1 MDKVIS
7 TLVLLNEMLLIL
19 QCLQITFMQ
28 KLRIDKYVVGII
40 IVNLI
45 VYTGINYKIIPA
57 FTTCIFYVTVYI
69 FCYYKFKLTMTKTAF
84 KFIMAFSLDGC
95 IEGIV
100 AFITNVFRRTGSESF
115 ILFLSSFVA
124 FIFAWIIW
132 KCLPLLSN
140 NRIISNKGMLGMVI
154 FYGLLFVCVLIA
166 YYLHFSVGNIYVVC
180 ALIFLAIA
188 FSCLYRLEQARVEIE
203 KKNYELK
210 LQKVY
215 GGAYE
220 ELLAEVRR
228 RQHDYKNQLGAIYSM
243 HLTAGSLEELVNM
256 QKKYAD
262 ILKEDCKMDSIL
274 TGCGN
279 SILAGYIYHK
289 CSFCSNEGVA
299 VDYSI
304 HTGQVECCFAIH
316 EMIEILG
323 ILIDNACESVL
334 IQKRADKRIR
344 LEMKEEEKIIISVS
358 NPTEYIPFSE
368 IENMFVCGY
377 SSKGENRGIG
387 LSRVKELA
395 NKYEA
400 NIKVSNFWYD
410 EENWINFT
418 VEIVK

>member
-1 MDKVIS
+1 MI
-7 TLVLLNEMLLIL
+7 
-19 QCLQITFMQ
+19 F
-28 KLRIDKYVVGII
+28 II
-40 IVNLI
+40 H
-45 VYTGINYKIIPA
+45 
-57 FTTCIFYVTVYI
+57 YI
-69 FCYYKFKLTMTKTAF
+69 
-84 KFIMAFSLDGC
+84 
-95 IEGIV
+95 
-100 AFITNVFRRTGSESF
+100 
-115 ILFLSSFVA
+115 
-124 FIFAWIIW
+124 
-132 KCLPLLSN
+132 
-140 NRIISNKGMLGMVI
+140 
-154 FYGLLFVCVLIA
+154 
-166 YYLHFSVGNIYVVC
+166 
-180 ALIFLAIA
+180 
-188 FSCLYRLEQARVEIE
+188 
-203 KKNYELK
+203 
-210 LQKVY
+210 
-215 GGAYE
+215 
-220 ELLAEVRR
+220 
-228 RQHDYKNQLGAIYSM
+228 
-243 HLTAGSLEELVNM
+243 M